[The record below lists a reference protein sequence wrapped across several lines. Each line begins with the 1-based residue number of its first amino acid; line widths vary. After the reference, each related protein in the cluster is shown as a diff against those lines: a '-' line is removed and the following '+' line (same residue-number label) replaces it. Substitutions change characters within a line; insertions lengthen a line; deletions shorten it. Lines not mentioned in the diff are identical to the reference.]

1 SIRQLENSD
10 EYLVPSAK
18 KESGLIYNVNSTI
31 GTCNCFI
38 GMSGAPCKHQGAVAM
53 KYHIRIINF
62 LPSLTPNDRMT
73 FSYIANGFHV
83 KDHSFYASLRTKPAL
98 VNQHSSINDNEDDDL
113 NTISIAECRAY
124 ASNEFSK
131 MEDQE
136 AEFDNSSF
144 NEFLAN
150 KVGASSEIE
159 DQEAEFDSS
168 SFTNFLKE
176 IDNDYKIGGLQ
187 LQQAFDKFAERYK
200 AAKSQSIGR

>member
-1 SIRQLENSD
+1 
-10 EYLVPSAK
+10 
-18 KESGLIYNVNSTI
+18 
-31 GTCNCFI
+31 
-38 GMSGAPCKHQGAVAM
+38 MH
-53 KYHIRIINF
+53 
-62 LPSLTPNDRMT
+62 
-73 FSYIANGFHV
+73 
-83 KDHSFYASLRTKPAL
+83 
-98 VNQHSSINDNEDDDL
+98 HSSINDNEDDDL
-113 NTISIAECRAY
+113 NTISIAECRAD

-187 LQQAFDKFAERYK
+187 LQQAFD
-200 AAKSQSIGR
+200 